1 MKPVF
6 KDDAEKPAWAEAIER
21 EAADRGVSLDDAQA
35 AANAAWA
42 GAIEREAE
50 NRGMSSDEFVAHMSE
65 QAKLETQMVE
75 FMRSCGV
82 EVRGLWSAAHLA
94 QYAKPFKDNS
104 EKVRKGGA
112 IRVAIAKQLKKT
124 PGMKN
129 KDLWYTIAAK
139 PPKGWEF
146 LENDM
151 GMYAEGPGVKNMD
164 YRRFC
169 NVCAEERGKLKA

>member
-6 KDDAEKPAWAEAIER
+6 KDGAEKPAWAEAIER
-21 EAADRGVSLDDAQA
+21 EASDRGVSLDDVKKAVNVA
-35 AANAAWA
+35 TEA
-42 GAIEREAE
+42 AIEREAAK
-50 NRGMSSDEFVAHMSE
+50 RGQSRDELLADIDQE
-65 QAKLETQMVE
+65 VE
-75 FMRSCGV
+75 HLRWLKERMAYGGV
-82 EVRGLWSAAHLA
+82 TVRGWADTAVRVKHGKS
-94 QYAKPFKDNS
+94 FKDNS

-124 PGMKN
+124 HDMKN